1 MTSLPQ
7 HVEKRLRALPDG
19 LLVHIDR
26 VKAEAKELA
35 ERHAIDPARV
45 YLAAATHD
53 LFRAAGDDALLREAT
68 RYGLKVHPVERH
80 VPKLLHG
87 PVAARWLEAEV
98 GIRDQA
104 VLNAVRLH
112 TTGGKGMDPVAK
124 IVFIADKLDPQ
135 KVYRYPW
142 IDRVRALADASL
154 DRAVLEFLERQT
166 SDLLDRG
173 ESVHPRS
180 LELREE
186 LAATLG
192 ASQKE

>member
-1 MTSLPQ
+1 MTSLPRG
-7 HVEKRLRALPDG
+7 VEKRLRALPDG
-19 LLVHIDR
+19 LLEHIDR
-26 VKAEAKELA
+26 VKAEAKALA
-35 ERHAIDPARV
+35 ERHAVDPARV

-68 RYGLKVHPVERH
+68 RYRLKVHPLERH
-80 VPKLLHG
+80 LPLLLHG

-104 VLNAVRLH
+104 VLSAVRLH
-112 TTGGKGMDPVAK
+112 TTGGKGMGPVAK

-142 IDRVRALADASL
+142 IDRVRALADTSL

-173 ESVHPRS
+173 ELVHPRS
-180 LELREE
+180 SDLREE

-192 ASQKE
+192 AL